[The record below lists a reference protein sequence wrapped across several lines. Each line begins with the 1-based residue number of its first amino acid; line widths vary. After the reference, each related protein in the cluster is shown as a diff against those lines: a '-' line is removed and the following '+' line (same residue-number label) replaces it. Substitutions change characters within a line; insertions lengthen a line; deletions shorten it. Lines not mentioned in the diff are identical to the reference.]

1 MERQAAMDFKQLVTS
16 IKDIH
21 HALRQQS
28 LRAINI
34 GLALRNWII
43 GCYISEYEL
52 NGSDR
57 AIYGD
62 RVFDELAKNLKGIS
76 NCNKR
81 QLYRY
86 LQFYR
91 VYPEIVG
98 TVSPQFK
105 KYLPKTSSSKKAG
118 TLSPLLLPEG
128 YSLIECLSYS
138 HLELLTNMEDE
149 IKRCFYEVECIRGNW
164 SVRELERQITSLYYE
179 RSDLSLN
186 KDKLAALVEKDAMAG
201 SPEMV
206 IRDPYVFEFIGLKAQ
221 EVMSESHLENQLI
234 EKLEDFLL
242 ELGNGFCFEARQKRI
257 IIGDESFF
265 VDLVFYHRLLK
276 CHVLIELKVGK
287 FNHENIGQLNS
298 YVSWYKKNM
307 MSPDDNPPVGIL
319 LCTDKNHA
327 LVEYVLA
334 GMDNNLFVSK
344 YILELPKKEEIQ
356 LFIEQKV
363 KEIGKLSSKK
373 EQKGRKK

>member
-1 MERQAAMDFKQLVTS
+1 MERQAAMDFKQLVIS

-21 HALRQQS
+21 HVLRQQS
-28 LRAINI
+28 LRAITI
-34 GLALRNWII
+34 GLAIRNWII
-43 GCYISEYEL
+43 GCYVSEYEL

-62 RVFDELAKNLKGIS
+62 SVFGELAKNLKGIS

-98 TVSPQFK
+98 TLSPQFK
-105 KYLPKTSSSKKAG
+105 KYLPKTSSSKKVG

-138 HLELLTNMEDE
+138 HFELLTNMENE
-149 IKRCFYEVECIRGNW
+149 IKRRFYEVECIRGNW

-179 RSDLSLN
+179 RSGLSLN
-186 KDKLAALVEKDAMAG
+186 KDKLAALVEKDAMAD

-234 EKLEDFLL
+234 
-242 ELGNGFCFEARQKRI
+242 GT
-257 IIGDESFF
+257 S
-265 VDLVFYHRLLK
+265 
-276 CHVLIELKVGK
+276 
-287 FNHENIGQLNS
+287 
-298 YVSWYKKNM
+298 
-307 MSPDDNPPVGIL
+307 
-319 LCTDKNHA
+319 
-327 LVEYVLA
+327 
-334 GMDNNLFVSK
+334 
-344 YILELPKKEEIQ
+344 
-356 LFIEQKV
+356 
-363 KEIGKLSSKK
+363 
-373 EQKGRKK
+373 QKGGDTIIYRTKGERNR